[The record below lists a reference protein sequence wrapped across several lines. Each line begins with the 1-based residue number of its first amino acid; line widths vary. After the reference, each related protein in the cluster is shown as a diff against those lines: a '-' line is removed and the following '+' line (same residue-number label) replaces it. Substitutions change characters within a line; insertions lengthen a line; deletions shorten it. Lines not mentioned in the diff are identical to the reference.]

1 MVTNKPFACSNSDTM
16 TSEQKAGKLEKD
28 VHDSLEN
35 VIRQAIAKDSFQSFS
50 TASEHQR
57 QLSQSFLALDQ
68 QGTNKLSKGQK
79 VDGPDRKDWPL
90 EYCNGVSSFAT
101 ETNGIKESVH
111 SLRGG
116 GISVKGTKNLSESMQ
131 SIKIPEAVV
140 AFAQA
145 AAKTNGEPEKCM
157 SSVISRYLS
166 CS

>member
-1 MVTNKPFACSNSDTM
+1 MVTNKPFACSNSDAM

-35 VIRQAIAKDSFQSFS
+35 VIRQAIAKDSF
-50 TASEHQR
+50 